1 MMLTSRRLRNLLT
14 LKADSAKVPA
24 NSGAGAAAEGTV
36 SPAEKTVARAE
47 GTVAPADTAWK
58 KEVSVLFKIGVPV
71 MITQVLQMSMGVV
84 DTIMTG
90 RLSAESLGAVAVGNG
105 LLMPLFVLG
114 LGCMMSVTPIVA
126 QHVGARA
133 FHEIG
138 KNARHVLWLGFIL
151 SFPVFFTLRNL
162 DPVFPWIGVTEELI
176 PISTG
181 YLDAMSWGIFPIFAY
196 AGLRYFH
203 EGLSVTRP
211 AMFIALT
218 GLLINIAANYVLM
231 YGKLGFPAMGAVGT
245 GYASSFVALIMFLL
259 MLIFTINFTPYRRF
273 EIFTKFRLP
282 DPKHLKELLQ
292 IGGPIGLSASME
304 VTLFAVVGLMIS
316 TIGAVEIAGHQIAL
330 NVASLMFMIP
340 FGLSVAISTRVG
352 NAIGRKRLDL
362 ARFRG
367 RTGILSST
375 SLMLF
380 TGGFMFLFP
389 VQIASIYSSEP
400 DVLALASQL
409 IIMAAIFQ
417 ISDGL
422 QVSGYGALRGLK
434 DTSVPMLVNF
444 FSYWLIGIPTA
455 YYLGTVAG
463 GGPRGMWFGLIAGL
477 SVAAILHNVRFQWMT
492 SPKQERFKETL

>member
-24 NSGAGAAAEGTV
+24 NSGTGAAAEGTV

-47 GTVAPADTAWK
+47 GTVAPSDTAWK

-203 EGLSVTRP
+203 EGLSV
-211 AMFIALT
+211 
-218 GLLINIAANYVLM
+218 
-231 YGKLGFPAMGAVGT
+231 
-245 GYASSFVALIMFLL
+245 
-259 MLIFTINFTPYRRF
+259 
-273 EIFTKFRLP
+273 
-282 DPKHLKELLQ
+282 
-292 IGGPIGLSASME
+292 
-304 VTLFAVVGLMIS
+304 
-316 TIGAVEIAGHQIAL
+316 
-330 NVASLMFMIP
+330 
-340 FGLSVAISTRVG
+340 
-352 NAIGRKRLDL
+352 
-362 ARFRG
+362 
-367 RTGILSST
+367 
-375 SLMLF
+375 
-380 TGGFMFLFP
+380 
-389 VQIASIYSSEP
+389 
-400 DVLALASQL
+400 
-409 IIMAAIFQ
+409 
-417 ISDGL
+417 
-422 QVSGYGALRGLK
+422 
-434 DTSVPMLVNF
+434 
-444 FSYWLIGIPTA
+444 
-455 YYLGTVAG
+455 
-463 GGPRGMWFGLIAGL
+463 
-477 SVAAILHNVRFQWMT
+477 
-492 SPKQERFKETL
+492 

>member
-1 MMLTSRRLRNLLT
+1 MLSSRRLRNLLT
-14 LKADSAKVPA
+14 PRADRAGIKAD
-24 NSGAGAAAEGTV
+24 TDW
-36 SPAEKTVARAE
+36 R
-47 GTVAPADTAWK
+47 
-58 KEVSVLFKIGVPV
+58 KEVSVLFTIGVPV

-114 LGCMMSVTPIVA
+114 LGCMMAVTPIVA
-126 QHVGARA
+126 QNIGARA

-138 KNARHVLWLGFIL
+138 SHARHVLWLGL
-151 SFPVFFTLRNL
+151 LLAFPVFFILRNL

-211 AMFIALT
+211 AMFVALA
-218 GLLINIAANYVLM
+218 GLLINIPANYVLM

-259 MLIFTINFTPYRRF
+259 LFIFTVNFTPYRRF
-273 EIFTKFRLP
+273 EIFTKLRLP
-282 DPKHLKELLQ
+282 SLRHLWNLLR

-352 NAIGRKRLDL
+352 NAIGRKRVDL

-367 RTGILSST
+367 RTGIASAT
-375 SLMLF
+375 GLMFF
-380 TGGFMFLFP
+380 TGGVMFLFP
-389 VQIASIYSSEP
+389 AQIASIYSKEP

-434 DTSVPMLVNF
+434 DTAVPMVVNF
-444 FSYWLIGIPTA
+444 VSYWLIGIPTA
-455 YYLGTVAG
+455 YYLGTTLG

-477 SVAAILHNVRFQWMT
+477 SVAAILHNVRFQWKT
-492 SPKQERFKETL
+492 ASGKRFDAKNGTF